1 MENET
6 PEVNVSADN
15 SQPASSVEQTNPA
28 PAAVVPNTPT
38 ESSPNAVPATKATTT
53 PVAGQAGQSPVPPM
67 DKNYQELRSWTTRVS
82 QQNADMRKQME
93 AQTAKI
99 KEMADLITKAT
110 EKPYDP
116 DQFMEEFRAKG
127 PEFLKSHLETAWKQ
141 KEENYLSQIGQVR
154 QELTALRVTNTVNA
168 MRADTA
174 KYPDFAKLEDDMQKL
189 LDSGV
194 IPEADIQSKSEA
206 DLLVQLYQIAK
217 LQHSQEAIKAAE
229 ANGRKAAETELAR
242 EARTGV
248 AGGGRVVGQ
257 VTPDIK
263 TMTSAQ
269 MKANASAL
277 GWDVE

>member
-1 MENET
+1 MYKRQ
-6 PEVNVSADN
+6 VNVSADN

-116 DQFMEEFRAKG
+116 DPVSYTHLAPVKVHDHAMDA
-127 PEFLKSHLETAWKQ
+127 LKYAFS
-141 KEENYLSQIGQVR
+141 R
-154 QELTALRVTNTVNA
+154 QL
-168 MRADTA
+168 DGI
-174 KYPDFAKLEDDMQKL
+174 YPDRVHHAGYQMRRLKIDLPRRSDYKPH
-189 LDSGV
+189 DS
-194 IPEADIQSKSEA
+194 
-206 DLLVQLYQIAK
+206 L
-217 LQHSQEAIKAAE
+217 
-229 ANGRKAAETELAR
+229 
-242 EARTGV
+242 TGY
-248 AGGGRVVGQ
+248 
-257 VTPDIK
+257 
-263 TMTSAQ
+263 
-269 MKANASAL
+269 
-277 GWDVE
+277 